1 MKKFIFSLI
10 VCAGIVTMVS
20 CDHSNVKCGNN
31 VNDSDTVKVDT
42 LDSVSV
48 DSVDSAA
55 VADSTVCN
63 D

>member
-10 VCAGIVTMVS
+10 VCAGMASMVS

-31 VNDSDTVKVDT
+31 TNDSDTVKVDS
-42 LDSVSV
+42 LDSASDSV
-48 DSVDSAA
+48 DSVI
-55 VADSTVCN
+55 ADSTVCN